1 MMIYKPNLFLKVVN
15 WPELIEWFLLSN
27 STNSPVFSTLSI
39 GYAIPANPGWKP
51 RALAAQLVVD
61 GPHKVTESAGLP
73 AAESPLGTV
82 NYEPYIELDGFWKAW
97 RRWACRTGAGW
108 GYGGRGGTPL
118 PRIQEHVSD
127 EKNLFFEERT
137 CSCTSHWTTDSCS
150 ESRPKGEWRTRI
162 CSSIHLEFPG
172 AAGISQ
178 CRFAQIEIAV
188 FEGLFSTI

>member
-108 GYGGRGGTPL
+108 GYGGGVGHPS
-118 PRIQEHVSD
+118 PAY
-127 EKNLFFEERT
+127 KNMWVTRRT
-137 CSCTSHWTTDSCS
+137 CSSRNEHVLVRHIELQILVRNLDRRESGEQESVVPYTSNSPAQPAFRS
-150 ESRPKGEWRTRI
+150 AVLPRSR
-162 CSSIHLEFPG
+162 
-172 AAGISQ
+172 
-178 CRFAQIEIAV
+178 
-188 FEGLFSTI
+188 